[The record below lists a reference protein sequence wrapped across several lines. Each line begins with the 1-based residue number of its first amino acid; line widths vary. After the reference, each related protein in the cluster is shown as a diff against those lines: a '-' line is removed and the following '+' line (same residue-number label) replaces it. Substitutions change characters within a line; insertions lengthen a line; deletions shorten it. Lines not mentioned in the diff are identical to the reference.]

1 MPKKY
6 YLSHNYMAANFKIT
20 TLGLLRGFAVLA
32 VCFRHLTKPLLV
44 AGHFTIFDLFYKY
57 GLYGVQVFFV
67 ISGFIIPYSLY
78 KADYKVGH
86 YFQFLWKRVLRL
98 HPPYIIA
105 LVLTFVIAF
114 ASYKMRH
121 LPNPESISTFIQS
134 LFYLH
139 APADNPVFWT
149 LRIEAEYYLFI
160 GLFFIPLMRFP
171 TATLLVGI
179 PALLMLGHTPLIDHI
194 WLIRY
199 IVFFLIGIIGFM
211 IYTRQGN
218 LTIQWSLLVL
228 LIACSFIY
236 HETGAAVFS
245 LITIAVILFFRIP
258 LHSMLEFPGE
268 ISYSLY
274 LIHFPIGIKVIN
286 LLLRVT
292 DPSYKWALFFLAL
305 AICVA
310 AGWLFWKF
318 IEKPSARLSTK
329 VKYGNRK
336 VTFANFDVKN

>member
-1 MPKKY
+1 
-6 YLSHNYMAANFKIT
+6 MAANFKIT

-32 VCFRHLTKPLLV
+32 VCFRHLAKPLLV
-44 AGHFTIFDLFYKY
+44 PDHFTIFNLFHKF

-78 KADYKVGH
+78 KADYKISH

-105 LVLTFVIAF
+105 LILTFAIAF
-114 ASYKMRH
+114 ISYKMRH
-121 LPNPESISTFIQS
+121 LPNPESVSTFTQS

-160 GLFFIPLMRFP
+160 GLFFIPLKRYP
-171 TATLLVGI
+171 IAALLAGI
-179 PALLMLGHTPLIDHI
+179 PVLLLLGHTQLVYHVG
-194 WLIRY
+194 LIRY
-199 IVFFLIGIIGFM
+199 IVFFLIGIVGFM

-218 LTIQWSLLVL
+218 LNIQWFLLVL
-228 LIACSFIY
+228 LVAYSFVY
-236 HETGAAVFS
+236 HESAAATFS
-245 LITIAVILFFRIP
+245 LITISFILFFKKP
-258 LHSMLEFPGE
+258 VHSVLEFPGE

-274 LIHFPIGIKVIN
+274 LIHFPIGTKVIN
-286 LLLRVT
+286 LLSRVT
-292 DPSYKWALFFLAL
+292 DPSYKWALFVLAL

-310 AGWLFWKF
+310 AGWLFWKL

-336 VTFANFDVKN
+336 MAFANFDVKD